1 MKAQELVK
9 GDDAVEISVCGEN
22 RREVSVVDQ
31 GCSCGNTGRTSD
43 GSDTI
48 VDLLDDFA
56 VNQAPTLDLKDI
68 NRSAGLDEEVD
79 LDSSAAV
86 LPSCCLSDVGRGGCD
101 QLAFEVQGSNQLAI
115 IINDK
120 VLECQL
126 QSIP

>member
-31 GCSCGNTGRTSD
+31 GCSCGNTDRTFD
-43 GSDTI
+43 GPDTI
-48 VDLLDDFA
+48 VNLMDDFA
-56 VNQAPTLDLKDI
+56 VDQTFALDLKNV
-68 NRSAGLDEEVD
+68 NRLAGLDEKVD